1 MNRLAHMQTFV
12 AVAEAGGFASA
23 ARRLGVS
30 PPVVT
35 RAIASLEAHVGGQL
49 LTRTT
54 RRVRLTEAGARYL
67 EDCRRLLAELDDI
80 ESSVRGAHSEPRG
93 VLSVTASTTF
103 GRLYVAPLILD
114 FLDQHPHVSVH
125 ARLND
130 RVLDLVDEG
139 LDVAVRIAHLSDSSF
154 TALRV
159 GEVRHVL
166 CASPRYLRTHGVPKT
181 PEALEEHEVVVFSQ
195 ERAAAAWS
203 FEGPKDKLSVKPRSR
218 LVVNLSDVA
227 IQAALAG
234 RGLTRVLSYQVAA
247 ELQSGRLRLVLE
259 DYEPEP
265 LPVHLVYREGRRAP
279 ARVRAFVDYASQRL
293 RRELALIHRQRRRS

>member
-1 MNRLAHMQTFV
+1 MDRFTHMQAFV
-12 AVAEAGGFASA
+12 TIAETGGFASA

-35 RAIASLEAHVGGQL
+35 RAVASLEAHLGGRL

-54 RRVRLTEAGARYL
+54 RKVRLTEAGARYL

-80 ESSVRGAHSEPRG
+80 EGAVSGAHSEPRG
-93 VLSVTASTTF
+93 VLNVTASMTF
-103 GRLYVAPLILD
+103 GRLHVAPLILD
-114 FLDQHPHVSVH
+114 FLDQYPRVSVH
-125 ARLND
+125 AMLND

-159 GEVRHVL
+159 GEVRRVL
-166 CASPRYLRTHGVPKT
+166 CASPRYLRAHGVPKS
-181 PEALEEHEVVVFSQ
+181 PKELEAHEVVMFSQ
-195 ERAAAAWS
+195 ERSAPAWS
-203 FEGPKDKLSVKPRSR
+203 FEGPKGKLSVKPRSR
-218 LVVNLSDVA
+218 FVVNVSEVG

-234 RGLTRVLSYQVAA
+234 RGLTRVLSYMVAS
-247 ELQSGRLRLVLE
+247 ELRTGRLRLVLE

-279 ARVRAFVDYASQRL
+279 ARVRAFVDFASQRL
-293 RRELALIHRQRRRS
+293 RRQLALVHRRSERA

>member
-1 MNRLAHMQTFV
+1 MDRFTHMQAFV
-12 AVAEAGGFASA
+12 TIAETGGFASA

-35 RAIASLEAHVGGQL
+35 RAVASLEAHLGGRL

-54 RRVRLTEAGARYL
+54 RKVRLTEAGARYL
-67 EDCRRLLAELDDI
+67 EDCRRLLTELDDI
-80 ESSVRGAHSEPRG
+80 EGAVRGAHSEPRG
-93 VLSVTASTTF
+93 VLNVTASMTF
-103 GRLYVAPLILD
+103 GRLHVAPLILD
-114 FLDQHPHVSVH
+114 FLDQYPRVSVH
-125 ARLND
+125 AMLDD

-159 GEVRHVL
+159 GEVRRVL
-166 CASPRYLRTHGVPKT
+166 CASPRYLRAHGVPKS
-181 PEALEEHEVVVFSQ
+181 PKDLEAHEVVMFSQ
-195 ERAAAAWS
+195 ERSAPAWS
-203 FEGPKDKLSVKPRSR
+203 FEGPKGKLSVKPRSR
-218 LVVNLSDVA
+218 FVVNVSEVG

-234 RGLTRVLSYQVAA
+234 RGLTRVLSYMVAS
-247 ELQSGRLRLVLE
+247 ELRTGRLRLVLE

-279 ARVRAFVDYASQRL
+279 ARVRAFVDFASQRL
-293 RRELALIHRQRRRS
+293 RRQLALVHRRSERA